1 MIFPFM
7 LLIADIFL
15 WWLALDVMSLGDTLI
30 NIGMFGLAFGGFIWV
45 VRAWKPEQNEEEFHV
60 GTLFEPGYEGDLR

>member
-30 NIGMFGLAFGGFIWV
+30 NIGMFGLAFGGFIGV
-45 VRAWKPEQNEEEFHV
+45 VMESLDLAAASR
-60 GTLFEPGYEGDLR
+60 GDDS

>member
-7 LLIADIFL
+7 VLIADIFL

-45 VRAWKPEQNEEEFHV
+45 GMESLDLAAASR
-60 GTLFEPGYEGDLR
+60 GDDS

>member
-1 MIFPFM
+1 MICPFM

-45 VRAWKPEQNEEEFHV
+45 VMESLALAAASR
-60 GTLFEPGYEGDLR
+60 GDDS

>member
-1 MIFPFM
+1 MIFPFI
-7 LLIADIFL
+7 LLIADVFL

-45 VRAWKPEQNEEEFHV
+45 VMESLDLAGSTRADDV
-60 GTLFEPGYEGDLR
+60 

>member
-7 LLIADIFL
+7 LLIADVFL
-15 WWLALDVMSLGDTLI
+15 WWLTLDVMSLGDTLI

-45 VRAWKPEQNEEEFHV
+45 VME
-60 GTLFEPGYEGDLR
+60 TLDLATASRGNDE

>member
-45 VRAWKPEQNEEEFHV
+45 VMESLDLAAASR
-60 GTLFEPGYEGDLR
+60 GDDS

>member
-30 NIGMFGLAFGGFIWV
+30 NIGMFGLALGGFIWV
-45 VRAWKPEQNEEEFHV
+45 VMESLDLAAASR
-60 GTLFEPGYEGDLR
+60 GDDS

>member
-15 WWLALDVMSLGDTLI
+15 WWLALDVMSLGNTLI

-45 VRAWKPEQNEEEFHV
+45 VMESLDLAAASR
-60 GTLFEPGYEGDLR
+60 GDDS

>member
-15 WWLALDVMSLGDTLI
+15 WWLAFDVMSLGDTLI

-45 VRAWKPEQNEEEFHV
+45 VMESLDLAAASR
-60 GTLFEPGYEGDLR
+60 GDDS

>member
-45 VRAWKPEQNEEEFHV
+45 VMESLDLAVASR
-60 GTLFEPGYEGDLR
+60 GDDS

>member
-1 MIFPFM
+1 M

-45 VRAWKPEQNEEEFHV
+45 VMESLDLAAASR
-60 GTLFEPGYEGDLR
+60 GDDS

>member
-15 WWLALDVMSLGDTLI
+15 WWLALDVMSLGDTLF
-30 NIGMFGLAFGGFIWV
+30 NFGMFGLAFGGFIWV
-45 VRAWKPEQNEEEFHV
+45 VMESLDLAAASR
-60 GTLFEPGYEGDLR
+60 GDDS

>member
-15 WWLALDVMSLGDTLI
+15 WWLALVVMSLGDTLI

-45 VRAWKPEQNEEEFHV
+45 VMESLDLAAASR
-60 GTLFEPGYEGDLR
+60 GDDS